1 MLMPDKHV
9 KLSESFYGLGSSLLE
24 LLTGPKTIDELWR
37 HFSKAVVNKE
47 YPSQHSFEN
56 IVFAVDFL
64 FAVGVVKLKI
74 DGALE
79 KCV

>member
-1 MLMPDKHV
+1 MLMPDKHIR
-9 KLSESFYGLGSSLLE
+9 LSESLYGLGSFLLE
-24 LLTGPKTIDELWR
+24 LLTTPKTIDELWR
-37 HFSKAVVNKE
+37 LFSKAATGKE

-56 IVFAVDFL
+56 VVFAVDFL
-64 FAVGVVKLKI
+64 FAVGAVKLKS

>member
-1 MLMPDKHV
+1 MLMPDKHIR
-9 KLSESFYGLGSSLLE
+9 LSESLFGLGSFLLE
-24 LLTGPKTIDELWR
+24 LLTTPKTIDELWR
-37 HFSKAVVNKE
+37 LFSKAVTGKK

-56 IVFAVDFL
+56 VVFAVDFL
-64 FAVGVVKLKI
+64 FAVGAVKLKS

>member
-1 MLMPDKHV
+1 MLMPDKHIR
-9 KLSESFYGLGSSLLE
+9 LSESFYGLGSFLLE
-24 LLTGPKTIDELWR
+24 LLTTPKTIDELWR
-37 HFSKAVVNKE
+37 LFSKAVIGKE

-56 IVFAVDFL
+56 VVFAVDFL
-64 FAVGVVKLKI
+64 FAVGAVKLKS

>member
-1 MLMPDKHV
+1 MKQKIKH
-9 KLSESFYGLGSSLLE
+9 SEQGATHARGVFQQ
-24 LLTGPKTIDELWR
+24 PAKTIDELWR
-37 HFSKAVVNKE
+37 LFSNAVIGKE

-56 IVFAVDFL
+56 VVFAVDFL
-64 FAVGVVKLKI
+64 FAVGAVKLKS